1 MITCALLRFGSESLL
16 YYKRGGGRKF
26 YKAAAM
32 AANGNNEERQKE
44 KKASGKEP
52 KQDNSGVEAPDA
64 GSWSPVPVAP
74 CEDQC

>member
-1 MITCALLRFGSESLL
+1 
-16 YYKRGGGRKF
+16 
-26 YKAAAM
+26 M
-32 AANGNNEERQKE
+32 AANGNNEERQEE

-74 CEDQC
+74 CEDQR